1 MPKFFLKLFNCKSI
15 CQLNLNF
22 DKKMFTTLDQF
33 CNCFN
38 LDLPY

>member
-22 DKKMFTTLDQF
+22 DKK
-33 CNCFN
+33 NV
-38 LDLPY
+38 YYS